1 MKAQNATEQSADCRP
16 PLYKVDKSFKEV
28 SPLSRRILHPVAL
41 ILIGL
46 GVIGFLFSLYSHPL
60 KMLAIFAGIAVLGT
74 IGFLLFKHFR
84 NKRPDS
90 NMSGYNRAV
99 KQSAKKY
106 KKQRKPRQP
115 SHLKVVN
122 SKKAAPKNAQKSSL
136 QKRKQENNLKVID
149 GKKRKKKNRA
159 LF

>member
-1 MKAQNATEQSADCRP
+1 M
-16 PLYKVDKSFKEV
+16 
-28 SPLSRRILHPVAL
+28 SRRILHPIAL

-46 GVIGFLFSLYSHPL
+46 GVIGFLFSMITNPL
-60 KMLAIFAGIAVLGT
+60 KMLVIFAVIAIVGVVGT
-74 IGFLLFKHFR
+74 FLYKRFK
-84 NKRPDS
+84 NKQTGGG
-90 NMSGYNRAV
+90 MSGYNRAV
-99 KQSAKKY
+99 KQSAKRY

-122 SKKAAPKNAQKSSL
+122 SKNMAPEKHRKASSL
-136 QKRKQENNLKVID
+136 QKRKKEHNLKVID